1 MPSVMKGGG
10 SSSGGRGRRGR
21 AYGVSSSLSEINVV
35 PLVDVMLVLLIIF
48 MVAAPMMQQGISVN
62 LPQSR
67 RSPALPANNE
77 PIYVTVP
84 VAFARNRVVQIG
96 NESVRIDVLRER
108 VRQLIEPRSVKE
120 VFLRA
125 DGAVTVQQVMEVMDR
140 LKEGGVE
147 KVGMVTQPASSVAPA
162 PTGGAAGRR

>member
-21 AYGVSSSLSEINVV
+21 GYAVSSSLSEINVV

-84 VAFARNRVVQIG
+84 VAFGRNRVVQLG

-108 VRQLIEPRSVKE
+108 VRQLIEPRSSKE

-125 DGAVTVQQVMEVMDR
+125 DGEVTVQQVMEVMDR
-140 LKEGGVE
+140 LKEGGVD
-147 KVGMVTQPASSVAPA
+147 KVGMVTQPATSAAPA
-162 PTGGAAGRR
+162 SPAERRRR